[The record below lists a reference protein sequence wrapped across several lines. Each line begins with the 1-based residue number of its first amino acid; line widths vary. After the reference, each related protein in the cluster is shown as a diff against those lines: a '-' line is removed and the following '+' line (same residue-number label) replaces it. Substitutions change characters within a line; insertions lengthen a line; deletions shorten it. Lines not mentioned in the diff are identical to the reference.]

1 MQFNNFLKINIGAW
15 VKRRGEYFIWE
26 VVIVIILVAMLVSAN
41 IYALRKF
48 DQASEV
54 LNTTSEIMLTRT
66 GIVIDNVDIE
76 SFQRAEMIITYKQK
90 TVLLPKPL
98 RNPFLFNAFLSGE
111 PAKPTA
117 GEKL

>member
-1 MQFNNFLKINIGAW
+1 MPSNSVLKTNVSAW
-15 VKRRGEYFIWE
+15 MKKRGEYFIWE
-26 VVIVIILVAMLVSAN
+26 VVIITVLVAMLIGAN
-41 IYALRKF
+41 IYALKKF
-48 DQASEV
+48 DQTSEV

-76 SFQRAEMIITYKQK
+76 SFQRAEAIITYKQK
-90 TVLLPKPL
+90 TVQLPKPL

-111 PAKPTA
+111 PAKPKT

>member
-1 MQFNNFLKINIGAW
+1 MQFNNLLKINIGAW
-15 VKRRGEYFIWE
+15 IKRRGEYFIWE
-26 VVIVIILVAMLVSAN
+26 IVIVVILVAMLTGAN
-41 IYALRKF
+41 IYALKKF
-48 DQASEV
+48 DQTSEI

-66 GIVIDNVDIE
+66 GIVIDNVDIT

-90 TVLLPKPL
+90 TAQLPKPL

-111 PAKPTA
+111 QAKPSA

>member
-1 MQFNNFLKINIGAW
+1 MQFNKFLKINIGAW
-15 VKRRGEYFIWE
+15 AKKRGEYFIWE
-26 VVIVIILVAMLVSAN
+26 IVIIVILVSMLIGAN
-41 IYALRKF
+41 IYALKKF
-48 DQASEV
+48 DQASEI

-76 SFQRAEMIITYKQK
+76 SFQRAELIITYKQK
-90 TVLLPKPL
+90 TVQLPKPL

-111 PAKPTA
+111 PAKPKT